1 MSLWRRLTASR
12 AEQEADELQR
22 QAEAE
27 RSTPIC
33 DCRHGELATV
43 SGTIRSVTVRP
54 KEQAPALEAEVYDG
68 SGALRVVWLGR
79 RRIPGIDPGRRVTV
93 HGRITCPQ
101 SEPTIFN
108 PRYELKP
115 TAGTA

>member
-12 AEQEADELQR
+12 AQQEADELQR
-22 QAEAE
+22 EAQADH
-27 RSTPIC
+27 STPIC
-33 DCRHGELATV
+33 ECRHGALATV
-43 SGTIRSVTVRP
+43 SGTIRSVTVGPR
-54 KEQAPALEAEVYDG
+54 EQPPALEVEVYDG

-79 RRIPGIDPGRRVTV
+79 RRIPGIEPGRRVTV

-101 SEPTIFN
+101 AEPTIFN

-115 TAGTA
+115 TVAVS